1 MDQQRNQFKENKTSA
16 FTSIK
21 RKQKSFFSKKKKI
34 IRYQI
39 IFGATKLRH
48 IIALTIDAYKLN
60 SKHKNEI

>member
-1 MDQQRNQFKENKTSA
+1 MF
-16 FTSIK
+16 
-21 RKQKSFFSKKKKI
+21 FFSKKKKI

-60 SKHKNEI
+60 SKHKNEIEHEFQASKLRTKKTLTKC